1 MRTMMKATPAILLAL
16 GVSASGFAVNQ
27 ADTKAKLKNPAA
39 LTEKAPETYRAKFDT
54 TRGVFVIEVKRSWAP
69 IGADRFYNLVKNG
82 FYDNCRFF
90 RVVPKFMVQFGINGD
105 PAVTAAWEQANM
117 KDDPVKKSN
126 TPGYVTYAKTSMP
139 NSRSTQV
146 FINYGDNTFL
156 DGQGFA
162 PFGKVVVGMNVVDSI
177 YSVYGETPDQGRI
190 HMGGNEYL
198 EKSFPKLDY
207 IKSAVIE
214 EVPAKK

>member
-16 GVSASGFAVNQ
+16 GVIASGFAVNQ
-27 ADTKAKLKNPAA
+27 ADNKSKLKNPAA

-198 EKSFPKLDY
+198 EKNFPKLDY